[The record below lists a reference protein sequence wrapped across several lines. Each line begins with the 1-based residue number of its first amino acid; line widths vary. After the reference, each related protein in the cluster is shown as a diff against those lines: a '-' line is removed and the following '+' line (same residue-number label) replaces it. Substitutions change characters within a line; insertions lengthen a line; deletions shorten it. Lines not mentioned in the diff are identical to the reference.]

1 MITIEDISLN
11 FEKPIFKNI
20 SFSVSQGQTI
30 GILGKSGAGKSSLLK
45 VIGGFLDA
53 SSGGVFFEGKKV
65 KGPAALLVPGHPD
78 IQLVNQD
85 FKLDNYHSVAENI
98 KEQVLYLPTAIRNKW
113 VDEILEVLE
122 LDDIRD
128 QKAHTL
134 SGGEKQR
141 LAIGRA
147 IAKEPKLLLLDEP
160 FSHLDGRMR
169 SKLIR
174 YLGELKSIRKMAI
187 ILVSHDGTELL
198 GLSDKVYHL
207 KNGQF
212 SRRGSSE
219 HMYYKYKTLEEAKLF
234 GPVNS
239 VLLCGKRCHFR
250 PNEYLIDSNENL
262 GKENILQ
269 VTFVQS
275 IFTGTVYENYFRTK
289 RMETVVLYSF
299 NSMQDIH
306 AVKIVKKFI

>member
-1 MITIEDISLN
+1 M
-11 FEKPIFKNI
+11 
-20 SFSVSQGQTI
+20 
-30 GILGKSGAGKSSLLK
+30 
-45 VIGGFLDA
+45 
-53 SSGGVFFEGKKV
+53 
-65 KGPAALLVPGHPD
+65 
-78 IQLVNQD
+78 NQD
-85 FKLDNYHSVAENI
+85 FKLDNYHSVVENI

-207 KNGQF
+207 KNGQAIRKDHSPYHGHNFRRNLIVYKNDIYLLGGYGFFETNNNLEKF
-212 SRRGSSE
+212 SFKT
-219 HMYYKYKTLEEAKLF
+219 KY
-234 GPVNS
+234 
-239 VLLCGKRCHFR
+239 
-250 PNEYLIDSNENL
+250 
-262 GKENILQ
+262 
-269 VTFVQS
+269 
-275 IFTGTVYENYFRTK
+275 
-289 RMETVVLYSF
+289 
-299 NSMQDIH
+299 
-306 AVKIVKKFI
+306 